1 MHIAMQFECFDPEP
15 VYLGKRKEWKI
26 IKKFFLDHVQQFVL
40 DLDKAK
46 R

>member
-1 MHIAMQFECFDPEP
+1 MQFECFDPEP